1 MGATD
6 SKPSR
11 LTKEQR
17 ADRENLKNTVINQ
30 RKNEIDKL
38 QEDILKSNTKI
49 IATKDLVNALQIG
62 ETAKTQLNR
71 GGNALTKSDLVAIVI
86 ALDNTYRAQ
95 LVQLNQLTIS
105 DLNCMIRSIIYDP
118 SRILNNDSKSQFKHK
133 SLVTYNH

>member
-6 SKPSR
+6 SKPTR

-38 QEDILKSNTKI
+38 QENILKSSANNSNQVI
-49 IATKDLVNALQIG
+49 VTKDLVAVIQIG

-71 GGNALTKSDLVAIVI
+71 GGNALTKSDLVAIII
-86 ALDNTYRAQ
+86 ALDNTYRTQ

-118 SRILNNDSKSQFKHK
+118 SRILNDKTKSQVKY
-133 SLVTYNH
+133 LV